1 MSQEANVRG
10 TDMVSRGIDI
20 GSVCAKAV
28 AYNGKIAGRL
38 IMPTGWNPKQTA
50 IEIYERL
57 IAENGIKNEDIVSI
71 VATGYGRV
79 SVPFA
84 SGKVTEITC
93 HAKGA
98 SYLDP
103 EARTV
108 IDVGGQDSKVISI
121 DEKGRVMEFIMN
133 DKCAAGT
140 GRFLQV
146 MANVLETEVDR
157 LEDIASGSAP
167 RDINSM
173 CAVFAESEVV
183 SLLSQGA
190 SKEAVASGILYSI
203 SNKITHLA
211 SRTAVRDKVL
221 FTGGVSS
228 NGLIREILSKKLK
241 HRVETHPDSQF
252 AGAIG
257 AAIIGYM
264 QH

>member
-1 MSQEANVRG
+1 
-10 TDMVSRGIDI
+10 MVSIGIDI

-28 AYNGKIAGRL
+28 AFDGGITGRL
-38 IMPTGWNPKQTA
+38 LMPTGWNPKETGQ
-50 IEIYERL
+50 ELYKRL
-57 IAENGIKNEDIVSI
+57 IDSAGISEADIAAV

-84 SGKVTEITC
+84 TKKVTEITC

-98 SYLDP
+98 AYLYPD
-103 EARTV
+103 ARTV

-121 DEKGRVMEFIMN
+121 DEKGNVLEFMMN

-146 MANVLETEVDR
+146 MANVLGTEVDQ
-157 LEDIASGSAP
+157 LEILASGTEP

-173 CAVFAESEVV
+173 CAVFAESEVI

-190 SKEAVASGILYSI
+190 TKEAVASGILHSI
-203 SNKITHLA
+203 SNKITHLT
-211 SRTAVRDKVL
+211 SRVTLKDKVL
-221 FTGGVSS
+221 FTGGVSH
-228 NGLIREILSKKLK
+228 NRLIGDIISQKLK
-241 HRVETHPDSQF
+241 CSVETHAYSQF

-264 QH
+264 

>member
-1 MSQEANVRG
+1 
-10 TDMVSRGIDI
+10 MVSIGIDI

-28 AYNGKIAGRL
+28 SYDGSIIKKL
-38 IMPTGWNPKQTA
+38 IIPTGWNPKETA
-50 IEIYERL
+50 KELYEKLISETEIKES
-57 IAENGIKNEDIVSI
+57 DIISI

-84 SGKVTEITC
+84 SKKVTEITC
-93 HAKGA
+93 HARGA
-98 SYLDP
+98 AFLDP

-121 DEKGRVMEFIMN
+121 DGKGNVLEFMMN

-146 MANVLETEVDR
+146 MANVLETEVDQ
-157 LEDIASGSAP
+157 LELLASNSEP

-173 CAVFAESEVV
+173 CAVFAESEVI

-190 SKEAVASGILYSI
+190 AKEAVASGILHSI
-203 SNKITHLA
+203 SNKITHLT
-211 SRTAVRDKVL
+211 SRVSIRDKVL
-221 FTGGVSS
+221 FTGGVSANS
-228 NGLIREILSKKLK
+228 MIREILSKKLK
-241 HRVETHPDSQF
+241 CRVVTHKDSQF

-257 AAIIGYM
+257 AAIMGYA
-264 QH
+264 QK

>member
-1 MSQEANVRG
+1 MISV
-10 TDMVSRGIDI
+10 GIDI

-28 AYNGKIAGRL
+28 AYDGEIMSRL
-38 IMPTGWNPKQTA
+38 LMPTGWNPKETGV
-50 IEIYERL
+50 ELYRRL
-57 IAENGIKNEDIVSI
+57 LADTGLKDGDIASV

-84 SGKVTEITC
+84 TRKVTEITC
-93 HAKGA
+93 HARGA
-98 SYLDP
+98 AFLHP

-108 IDVGGQDSKVISI
+108 IDVGGQDSKVVAI
-121 DEKGRVMEFIMN
+121 DDKGNVLEFMMN

-146 MANVLETEVDR
+146 MANVLETEVDQ
-157 LEDIASGSAP
+157 LEKLASDSVP

-173 CAVFAESEVV
+173 CAVFAESEVI

-190 SKEAVASGILYSI
+190 TKEAVASGILHSI
-203 SNKITHLA
+203 SNKITHLT
-211 SRTAVRDKVL
+211 SRIQINDQVL
-221 FTGGVSS
+221 FTGGVSH

-241 HRVETHPDSQF
+241 HRIETHKDSQF

-257 AAIIGYM
+257 AAIIGYRG
-264 QH
+264 